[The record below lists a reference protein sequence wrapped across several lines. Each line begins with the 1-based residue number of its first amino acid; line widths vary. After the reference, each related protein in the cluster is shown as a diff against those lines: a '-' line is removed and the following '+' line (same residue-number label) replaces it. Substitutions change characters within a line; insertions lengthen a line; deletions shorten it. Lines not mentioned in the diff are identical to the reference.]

1 MPPRVRGKKKDVES
15 NSKGGIK
22 EDIGKESKQCED
34 PEEEAEE
41 NEEETNLKTQ
51 EEEVNKISFGR

>member
-34 PEEEAEE
+34 PDEEMEE
-41 NEEETNLKTQ
+41 KEEETDLEMPEVK
-51 EEEVNKISFGR
+51 VNKISFG